1 MKIKTTAFTLGLV
14 LSAFAYA
21 SISERSDEING
32 VKLES
37 GKIDSTRFY
46 KGIVSKTYP
55 YSLDQVRASVMNF
68 DERCN
73 NEFKSKREFSDKT
86 KDCKFH
92 NDNLVESIITRD
104 IGSEFA
110 KEQNE
115 VDRMVIARRVYN
127 RGSFSYNEL
136 VTVFEYKNSD
146 NQKVVKIIQKMLE
159 DSETKKYMKPLVS
172 KDTAFDATTG
182 TFILTEVSPTETKM
196 DYIYNSETTHW
207 ILNKEVSVSQVFSSI
222 SKSLNDLLD
231 IVEKE
236 SSTYTRDIAS
246 K

>member
-1 MKIKTTAFTLGLV
+1 MKTKITALALGLLFNSV
-14 LSAFAYA
+14 GIA
-21 SISERSDEING
+21 SIAERTDEIDG

-46 KGIVSKTYP
+46 RGIVSKTYP
-55 YSLDQVRASVMNF
+55 YSIDQVRASVMNF

-92 NDNLVESIITRD
+92 NDNLVESVITRD
-104 IGSEFA
+104 INSNYK

-136 VTVFEYKNSD
+136 VTVYEYKN
-146 NQKVVKIIQKMLE
+146 NENKKVIKIVQNMLE
-159 DSETKKYMKPLVS
+159 DSEAKKYTKPLVK

-182 TFILTEVSPTETKM
+182 TFVLTEVSPNETKM

-222 SKSLNDLLD
+222 SKSLNDLLE
-231 IVEKE
+231 IVDKE
-236 SSTYTRDIAS
+236 SSSYSRDLAS